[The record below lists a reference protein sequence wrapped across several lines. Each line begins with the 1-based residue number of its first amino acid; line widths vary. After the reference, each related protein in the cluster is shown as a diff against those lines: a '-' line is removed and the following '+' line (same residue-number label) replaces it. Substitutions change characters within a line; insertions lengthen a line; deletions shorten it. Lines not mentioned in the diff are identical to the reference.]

1 MKKRTLATL
10 FAVTAISTALIANAE
25 TKSENFSD
33 LTRTAQEGKIEFP
46 SSEQVKSTNADSFI
60 NGRMEPRG
68 ESRFEPKNG
77 KSTNDK
83 RDERRAEKMERKHC
97 LMQHERMSNSFH
109 GLMMPNHDF
118 MHPSRNGFVSAKAPT
133 KVSDADKWQ
142 DDQFIVLEGNIVKQV
157 GKKDFVFKDT
167 SGELTLEIN
176 RKAWRDGLISPEDKI
191 RIVADVEKSWGKTEV
206 EAFSVEKVDKP
217 QFSKPS
223 LDGVKG
229 ELPISAPA
237 TQTAP
242 KAE

>member
-1 MKKRTLATL
+1 M
-10 FAVTAISTALIANAE
+10 
-25 TKSENFSD
+25 
-33 LTRTAQEGKIEFP
+33 
-46 SSEQVKSTNADSFI
+46 
-60 NGRMEPRG
+60 
-68 ESRFEPKNG
+68 
-77 KSTNDK
+77 
-83 RDERRAEKMERKHC
+83 
-97 LMQHERMSNSFH
+97 
-109 GLMMPNHDF
+109 
-118 MHPSRNGFVSAKAPT
+118 SAKAPT